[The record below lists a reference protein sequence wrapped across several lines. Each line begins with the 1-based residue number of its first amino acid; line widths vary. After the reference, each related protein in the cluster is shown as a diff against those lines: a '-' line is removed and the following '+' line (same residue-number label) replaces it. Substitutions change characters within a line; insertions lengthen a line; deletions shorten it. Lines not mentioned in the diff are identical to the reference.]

1 MLELQPSAAADRSG
15 SQSPDLPEPPSA
27 QPGLSDFV
35 RLGTLAIITAA
46 LVALCLLLIVP
57 FLPGVTWGIA
67 LAIIADPIDR
77 AIARRVGNRT
87 VSAVVSTLLVTALIL
102 VPGLFVAYRLA
113 LETATAAEKLQAATA
128 DAGHFANLRD
138 LPGMSQVVPW
148 LDRFGVDLEAQVRS
162 FIGAHTQDVAQLTQ
176 GSAAAVVQFL
186 LTIFILYYLFRDR
199 ERFLAGL
206 RELLPLS
213 HAETEQVLAG
223 AAGSVHANL
232 RANLITSA
240 IDSTAG
246 GLVFWAVGLPAPLLW
261 SAVMFIL
268 ALLPILGAG
277 LVWVPAALFL
287 IATGKW
293 LGAAA
298 ILTTGT
304 ICFIFVDNLL
314 FSRLAGD
321 RMRMHPVLTLVA
333 FLGGIALFGT
343 SGMVLGPAVFA
354 VTLAV
359 IEVWRRR
366 LRRNEVSGGVDHG
379 RLVIVSG
386 DD

>member
-1 MLELQPSAAADRSG
+1 MQDLQPTAADRAD
-15 SQSPDLPEPPSA
+15 PTEPA
-27 QPGLSDFV
+27 GHAPGVSDFV
-35 RLGTLAIITAA
+35 RLGALAVITAA

-67 LAIIADPIDR
+67 LAIVADPIDR
-77 AIARRVGNRT
+77 AIARRLGNRT

-113 LETATAAEKLQAATA
+113 REAATAAEKIQAVTA
-128 DAGHFANLRD
+128 DAGRFSSITD
-138 LPGMSQVVPW
+138 LPGMSRVVPW

-176 GSAAAVVQFL
+176 GSVAAVVQFL

-199 ERFLAGL
+199 ERFVAGL

-213 HAETEQVLAG
+213 HTESEQVFAG

-261 SAVMFIL
+261 AAVMFIL

-277 LVWVPAALFL
+277 LVWVPAALYL

-298 ILTTGT
+298 ILTVGI
-304 ICFIFVDNLL
+304 ICFVFVDNLL

-321 RMRMHPVLTLVA
+321 KMRMHPVLTLIA

-343 SGMVLGPAVFA
+343 SGMVLGPAAFA

-366 LRRNEVSGGVDHG
+366 LRRNEAACPDDQ
-379 RLVIVSG
+379 RLVIVAH